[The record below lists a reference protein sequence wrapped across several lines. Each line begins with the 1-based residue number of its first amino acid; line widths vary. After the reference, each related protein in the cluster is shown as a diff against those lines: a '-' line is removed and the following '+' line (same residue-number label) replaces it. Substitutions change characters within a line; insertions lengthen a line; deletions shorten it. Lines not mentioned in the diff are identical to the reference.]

1 MKIKPFAIE
10 EWMNEYEHDAVYN
23 LAETC
28 VDSLS
33 LEELI
38 TISGENYDDFFRSIA
53 DKKLTYGYI
62 TGSPGFKENVARLY
76 KTMKPENIL
85 SMNGAIGAN
94 FLVLYSLIE
103 PGDEVVCVDPTYQQ
117 LHSVPESFGATV
129 KRLRLTEENNFLP
142 DLDELDTVVNS
153 KTKLIII
160 NNPNNPTGSVMDC
173 SYLTKIVEIARNND
187 AYILCDEVYR
197 GLWQE
202 PDAQIPAI
210 ADLYEKGISTG
221 SMSKSLSLA
230 GLRLGWIAASEDVI
244 KSCLTRRD
252 YSTIS
257 NGLIDDVLAVH
268 ALKNYDKVMDRNL
281 KIVRDNLQILDEWIV
296 GEEKISYIKPK
307 GGTTAILK
315 YNVNVS
321 SEEFCIKLYNE
332 SGTFLAPG
340 SCFDLEGT
348 VRIGYACSTNVLQDG
363 LRKLSEYLRG
373 LSKSGVAATSYP
385 SLEV

>member
-10 EWMNEYEHDAVYN
+10 EWMNEYEQDAIYN

-33 LEELI
+33 LEELV
-38 TISGENYDDFFRSIA
+38 TISGGNYDDFFRSIA

-62 TGSPGFKENVARLY
+62 TGSPALKKNIAKLY
-76 KTMKPENIL
+76 KVMKPENIL

-129 KRLRLTEENNFLP
+129 KRLRLSQENNFLP
-142 DLDELDTVVNS
+142 NLEELETLVSS

-160 NNPNNPTGSVMDC
+160 NNPNNPSGSVMDS
-173 SYLTKIVEIARNND
+173 SYLTKIVEIARDND

-197 GLWQE
+197 GLWQ
-202 PDAQIPAI
+202 DTNVHIPAI
-210 ADLYEKGISTG
+210 ADLYDKGISTG

-230 GLRLGWIAASEDVI
+230 GLRLGWIAGPKEI
-244 KSCLTRRD
+244 IEICLTRRD
-252 YSTIS
+252 YTTIS
-257 NGLIDDVLAVH
+257 NGLIDDLLAVH
-268 ALKNYDKVMDRNL
+268 ALENYNKLMERNL
-281 KIVRDNLQILDEWIV
+281 KIVRDNLQLLDEWV
-296 GEEKISYIKPK
+296 AQEDKISYIKPK

-315 YNVNVS
+315 YDTDLS
-321 SEEFCIKLYNE
+321 SKEFCTNLYNE

-348 VRIGYACSTNVLQDG
+348 VRIGYACSTKVLQDG
-363 LRKLSEYLRG
+363 LEKLSEYLRK
-373 LSKSGVAATSYP
+373 LT
-385 SLEV
+385 